1 MIGYLLLQKN
11 GFQMKNNWQTK
22 KLGEVCEIYQ
32 PKTITAKAMVPDGK
46 YVVFGANGI
55 IGHYNKYNHEE
66 PQLLITCRGATC
78 GSVNISTAKSW
89 ITGNAMVIRPKNTSL
104 NLKYLEYMFRGGLDI
119 SKVITGAAQPQIT
132 RSNLEPTEISYPNI
146 SEQKRIVGVLDGVFE
161 NIDKAK
167 VNTEKNLQN
176 SKELFETYLNSI
188 FDKAINKWEQ
198 KRFEEIVLSNVIGL
212 VKNVKQQ
219 SIIEKYKYVKMN
231 NITRDNLFDLSK
243 YTRVNA
249 TQQEIEKYNL
259 IKNDFLFNTRNS
271 YELVGKTCIF
281 GGDKEKH
288 ILFNNNIMRVRFI
301 KTINPHFINYA
312 FSSKLIA
319 NKIKY
324 LKSGTTNVSAI
335 YYKNLKDLMLS
346 IPSFYE
352 QKSIVKKLDKL
363 SEQAKK
369 LEKCYKQ
376 KLLLLEE
383 LKKSVLSKAFSG
395 DL

>member
-1 MIGYLLLQKN
+1 
-11 GFQMKNNWQTK
+11 MKNNWQTK

>member
-1 MIGYLLLQKN
+1 
-11 GFQMKNNWQTK
+11 
-22 KLGEVCEIYQ
+22 
-32 PKTITAKAMVPDGK
+32 
-46 YVVFGANGI
+46 
-55 IGHYNKYNHEE
+55 
-66 PQLLITCRGATC
+66 
-78 GSVNISTAKSW
+78 
-89 ITGNAMVIRPKNTSL
+89 
-104 NLKYLEYMFRGGLDI
+104 
-119 SKVITGAAQPQIT
+119 
-132 RSNLEPTEISYPNI
+132 
-146 SEQKRIVGVLDGVFE
+146 
-161 NIDKAK
+161 
-167 VNTEKNLQN
+167 
-176 SKELFETYLNSI
+176 
-188 FDKAINKWEQ
+188 
-198 KRFEEIVLSNVIGL
+198 
-212 VKNVKQQ
+212 
-219 SIIEKYKYVKMN
+219 
-231 NITRDNLFDLSK
+231 
-243 YTRVNA
+243 
-249 TQQEIEKYNL
+249 
-259 IKNDFLFNTRNS
+259 LFNTRNS